1 MSNPR
6 AKIIGTGS
14 YLPEKVLTNF
24 DLEKMVDTT
33 DEWIRTRT
41 GIQER
46 HIAAPDQAA
55 SDLSKI
61 ALERALVSAGI
72 SAEDLDFI
80 IVATVCPD
88 TTFPSTACILQNKI
102 GARTIPAVD
111 ITAAC
116 SGFMYGLT
124 MAKAFIE
131 SGAYKTIAIIGVEL
145 LTRYTDWK
153 DRDTCVLFGDGAGVV
168 ILQANN
174 DENDTSCIVSTHLAA
189 DGSLNH
195 LIIKEAEGSRNP
207 ASHET
212 VDAGMHYIKME
223 GREVFRHA
231 VRSMLS
237 VAEEALKSANLQ
249 EADVDWIITHQANIR
264 IIESLA
270 ERLSIPRDRVFVNIE
285 KCGNT
290 SAASI
295 PIALD
300 EMNRKGMLEK
310 GSVILTAAFGGG
322 LTSGSV
328 IIRW

>member
-1 MSNPR
+1 MGAVR
-6 AKIIGTGS
+6 AKVIATGS
-14 YLPEKVLTNF
+14 YLPEKILTNF
-24 DLEKMVDTT
+24 DLEKIVDTT

-46 HIAAPDQAA
+46 HISAPDQAA
-55 SDLSKI
+55 SDLAKE
-61 ALERALVSAGI
+61 ALERALKSAGM
-72 SAEDLDFI
+72 SAEELDFI

-88 TTFPSTACILQNKI
+88 TMFPSTACILQNKI
-102 GARTIPAVD
+102 GARTIPALDVS
-111 ITAAC
+111 AAC

-124 MAKAFIE
+124 VGKAFIE
-131 SGAYKTIAIIGVEL
+131 SKMYKTIAVIGVEL
-145 LTRYTDWK
+145 LTRFTDWK
-153 DRDTCVLFGDGAGVV
+153 DRDTCVLFGDGAGAV
-168 ILQANN
+168 ILQANDN
-174 DENDTSCIVSTHLAA
+174 DADTSAIVSTHLAA

-195 LIIKEAEGSRNP
+195 LIIKEADGSRNP

-212 VDAGMHYIKME
+212 VDKGMHFIKME

-231 VRSMLS
+231 VRSMLA
-237 VAEEALKSANLQ
+237 VAVEALKEGDLQ
-249 EADVDWIITHQANIR
+249 QSDVDWIITHQANIR

-270 ERLSIPRDRVFVNIE
+270 ERLSIPRDRVFVNID

-300 EMNRKGMLEK
+300 EMNRKGMLKK
-310 GSVILTAAFGGG
+310 GDVILTAAFGGG